1 MAKLLVNRDVEVAPV
16 STVILE
22 KISEG
27 RSLEETVPQG
37 NYFSL
42 VSRLPTYLLTHL
54 KK

>member
-1 MAKLLVNRDVEVAPV
+1 MAKLLANRDVEVAPV

-27 RSLEETVPQG
+27 LEETVLQG

-42 VSRLPTYLLTHL
+42 VSRLPTYLLNYLLT
-54 KK
+54 